1 MEKEAIS
8 IHADLAHLIL
18 QLRESKD
25 NQEMALKESFKNFA
39 HALSPVEVAKSTLHE
54 LVKDKEVQFDLVK
67 GGMNLGANYFIS
79 SVFNQQGSFKGFLN
93 TLVLEKLS
101 STFIQANAGQI
112 IIGVAGLFSKKQDQR
127 K

>member
-1 MEKEAIS
+1 
-8 IHADLAHLIL
+8 
-18 QLRESKD
+18 
-25 NQEMALKESFKNFA
+25 
-39 HALSPVEVAKSTLHE
+39 
-54 LVKDKEVQFDLVK
+54 
-67 GGMNLGANYFIS
+67 MNLGANYFIS

-112 IIGVAGLFSKKQDQR
+112 IIGVAGLFSKKQDQS